1 MFALI
6 ASGPNDFIITAN
18 NVKQPLIVQIRKPSK
33 KNKIKLE
40 ENFFFVPLIVKV
52 IMRDQIRDQIYI
64 FICSDTADNKN
75 QHV

>member
-1 MFALI
+1 M
-6 ASGPNDFIITAN
+6 
-18 NVKQPLIVQIRKPSK
+18 
-33 KNKIKLE
+33 KLE

-75 QHV
+75 QHI